1 MFLIVNHPFATFLF
15 LWNVRT
21 ILSAVES
28 PPLPVIW
35 TRQQLF
41 LRSMDDRFGWTLP
54 RWGPINGDSLPQ
66 FSVGPC
72 PANSGRSYMRFSGH
86 SNGWCTPKSVNAF
99 HCPLSK
105 EPFAPLRQ
113 TWMRNRLFACPHSH
127 RICNQLTLYGLST
140 LRQDLSFHQSAG
152 CTTCVSH
159 DR

>member
-35 TRQQLF
+35 TRQQPF

-54 RWGPINGDSLPQ
+54 RCGPINGDSLPQ
-66 FSVGPC
+66 FSVGLG
-72 PANSGRSYMRFSGH
+72 PANSGRSYMRFGGH
-86 SNGWCTPKSVNAF
+86 SNGWFTPKSANAF
-99 HCPLSK
+99 HCPLGK
-105 EPFAPLRQ
+105 APLAPLRQ
-113 TWMRNRLFACPHSH
+113 TCMRNRLFACAHSH
-127 RICNQLTLYGLST
+127 RICNQLTLCGQST
-140 LRQDLSFHQSAG
+140 LRRHLSFHQSAG
-152 CTTCVSH
+152 CMTCVSR